1 MGDMVDCMQVNG
13 HELYVETH
21 GPAGAP
27 AVVLLHHGLGSVRAW
42 QAQIPALAE
51 AGFYTVAYDRW
62 GYGRS
67 GQREEFSIPFFNED
81 LDDLDDMLDQ
91 LGLERASLVGHSD
104 GGTIALSY
112 AARRPERVQ
121 SLVTV
126 AAHIYVEP
134 KMDTGIQR
142 LRIGYENGSSFQ
154 QAFARVHGIKA
165 DMVFRAWYEGWRK
178 PDSLHWDIRPLLR
191 QIESPTLVIQG
202 MEDEYATPQHAQD
215 IAGAISGAELWLM
228 EGARHMLPQEQAPEF
243 NRRVIEFLQAHS

>member
-1 MGDMVDCMQVNG
+1 MVDCIHVNG

-21 GPAGAP
+21 GPPDAP

-42 QAQIPALAE
+42 KAQTPALAE
-51 AGFYTVAYDRW
+51 AGFYTVVYDRW

-67 GQREEFSIPFFNED
+67 ERREEFSIPFFNED
-81 LDDLDDMLDQ
+81 LDDLDDLLDQ

-104 GGTIALSY
+104 GGTIGLSY

-134 KMDTGIQR
+134 KMETGIER
-142 LRIGYENGSSFQ
+142 LRIDYENGSSFRR
-154 QAFARVHGIKA
+154 AFSRVHGVKA

-178 PDSLHWDIRPLLR
+178 PEYIHWDIRPLLR

-202 MEDEYATPQHAQD
+202 TADEYATPQHARD
-215 IAGAISGAELWLM
+215 IAEAISGAELWLL
-228 EGARHMLPQEQAPEF
+228 EGAKHMLPQEQAQEF
-243 NRRVIEFLQAHS
+243 NRRVIEFLKAHT